1 MCLFGWNK
9 QNIKNDELYVL
20 YSTQFM
26 DDDGIVAVIVR
37 INGLC
42 LKIKLMVDV
51 YGRWNLCLEEQPIT
65 QHFIKFRSIIY
76 VNGLWRHLNI
86 GIA

>member
-26 DDDGIVAVIVR
+26 DDDGIVAVIGR
-37 INGLC
+37 INGF
-42 LKIKLMVDV
+42 MSE
-51 YGRWNLCLEEQPIT
+51 NQ
-65 QHFIKFRSIIY
+65 
-76 VNGLWRHLNI
+76 VNGRCLWKMELMFGRNNQLHNTSKNL
-86 GIA
+86 GVSYM